1 MVRRIDIGSSIAA
14 AGAALLLVSLF
25 LDWFDG
31 LTGWTTFEALDLVLA
46 ALALA
51 ALLPL
56 TRRFHGVGSVSDRH
70 LPVIGAVTVVIV
82 VAALVNRPPAA
93 AGESPDTGV
102 WLALAGAIL
111 ILAGGLL
118 GTARLAL
125 SISISDS
132 RARRD
137 TGETAR
143 TTYVPRE
150 PGD

>member
-1 MVRRIDIGSSIAA
+1 MARRIDIGSLIAA
-14 AGAALLLVSLF
+14 AGAALLGVSLF

-31 LTGWTTFEALDLVLA
+31 LTGWTTFEVLDLVLA
-46 ALALA
+46 VLALA
-51 ALLPL
+51 ALAPL
-56 TRRFHGVGSVSDRH
+56 TRRFHGVGTPSDRH
-70 LPVIGAVTVVIV
+70 LPVIGAITVVIV

-93 AGESPDTGV
+93 AGESPDTGA

-137 TGETAR
+137 TDETAP
-143 TTYVPRE
+143 TAHVPRE
-150 PGD
+150 PGG